1 VFRLLEGGAVRRSFV
16 VCLVGAPVVVLG
28 GCGGRAGPV
37 PPANAVVVSVVD
49 GDTIVVRVGGRQEH
63 VRLIGIDT
71 PETVAPSKPV
81 MCFGKEASHETAALL
96 PAGTAVELVRDVEA
110 RDDYGRLL
118 AYVYRAPDRL
128 FVNLRL
134 AEEGFA
140 DALSIPPNTTYAGA
154 FRAAVAGARAAR
166 RGLWGA
172 CARFGEPVAS
182 PP

>member
-1 VFRLLEGGAVRRSFV
+1 VRRVFLLCLLFGAAV
-16 VCLVGAPVVVLG
+16 VALG
-28 GCGGRAGPV
+28 GCGGRAGPA

-71 PETVAPSKPV
+71 PETVAPNKPV
-81 MCFGKEASHETAALL
+81 MCFGKEASQETAALL
-96 PAGTAVELVRDVEA
+96 PPGTDVELVRDVEA

-134 AEEGFA
+134 AEQGFA
-140 DALSIPPNTTYAGA
+140 DALSIAPNTTYAGA
-154 FRAAVAGARAAR
+154 FRAAVAAARAAR
-166 RGLWGA
+166 TGLWGA

>member
-1 VFRLLEGGAVRRSFV
+1 MRQSIV
-16 VCLVGAPVVVLG
+16 VAMVAGVLALG
-28 GCGGRAGPV
+28 GCGGRAGPP
-37 PPANAVVVSVVD
+37 PPANAVVVSVTD
-49 GDTIVVRVGGRQEH
+49 GDTIVVRVGGRDEH

-71 PETVAPSKPV
+71 PETVAPTKPV

-96 PAGTAVELVRDVEA
+96 PPETPVQLVRDVEA

-118 AYVYRAPDRL
+118 AYVYRVPDGL

-140 DALSIPPNTTYAGA
+140 DALSIAPNTTYAGA
-154 FRAAVAGARAAR
+154 FRAAVAAARAAG

-172 CARFGEPVAS
+172 CGRFGEPVAS

>member
-1 VFRLLEGGAVRRSFV
+1 VRRSFV
-16 VCLVGAPVVVLG
+16 VRSLIGAAVVVLG
-28 GCGGRAGPV
+28 GCGGRAGPT

-71 PETVAPSKPV
+71 PETVAPNKPV
-81 MCFGKEASHETAALL
+81 MCFGKEASEETATLL
-96 PAGTAVELVRDVEA
+96 PPGTAVELVRDMEA
-110 RDDYGRLL
+110 RDDYARLL
-118 AYVYRAPDRL
+118 AYVYRAPDGL

-154 FRAAVAGARAAR
+154 FRAAVAAARAAR
-166 RGLWGA
+166 KGVWGA

>member
-1 VFRLLEGGAVRRSFV
+1 MRRIVAAALLV
-16 VCLVGAPVVVLG
+16 VG
-28 GCGGRAGPV
+28 GCSRAPEPA
-37 PPANAVVVSVVD
+37 PPANAVVTAVVD
-49 GDTIVVRVGGRQEH
+49 GDTIVVRVHGHNEH

-81 MCFGKEASHETAALL
+81 MCFGKEASAETASLL
-96 PAGTAVELVRDVEA
+96 APGTPVQLVRDVEG

-118 AYVYRAPDRL
+118 AYVYRIPDGL

-134 AEEGFA
+134 AEDGFA
-140 DALSIPPNTTYAGA
+140 DALPISPNTAHADA
-154 FRAAVAGARAAR
+154 FRAAVASARAGR

-172 CARFGEPVAS
+172 CQRFGEPVAS

>member
-1 VFRLLEGGAVRRSFV
+1 MRQTIVVAVV
-16 VCLVGAPVVVLG
+16 ACVLALG
-28 GCGGRAGPV
+28 GCGGRAGPA
-37 PPANAVVVSVVD
+37 PPANAVVVKVVD
-49 GDTIVVRVGGRQEH
+49 GDTIVVRVRGRDEH

-71 PETVAPSKPV
+71 PETVAPTKPV
-81 MCFGKEASHETAALL
+81 MCFGKEASHETATLL
-96 PAGTAVELVRDVEA
+96 PPGTPVKLVRDVEA

-118 AYVYRAPDRL
+118 AYVHRVPDGL

-140 DALSIPPNTTYAGA
+140 DALSIPPNTTYTGVI
-154 FRAAVAGARAAR
+154 RAAVAAARAAR

-172 CARFGEPVAS
+172 CGRFGEPVAS